1 VTTPPPI
8 HAALDSVA
16 RISRASRSLK
26 MAGRALDPN
35 AACGPDLRL
44 AELLLAHTLV
54 AVAVVSSG
62 DSGDDAQ
69 YSASDAIATLERSGL
84 LARAAGNAGYGR
96 SILAP
101 FAEGG
106 GGPGTGHDEL
116 VEAEVLL
123 GKLLRLLRD
132 ETAIPR
138 AMRWLRWGFA
148 LLCAAAVT
156 AAMTPTFGRL
166 ARGRYKWTASSA
178 SFDFAT
184 SGRLWDHGASGLI
197 FHSAFENAP
206 WVSIDLLRTRSIHV
220 VSITNRDDCC
230 QQRCIPLVIE
240 AAGDDGHFVEVAR
253 RKDAFSVWDAEF
265 APRRARYV
273 RLRVEGQT
281 FFHLR
286 EVEIH

>member
-1 VTTPPPI
+1 MTKPPPI
-8 HAALDSVA
+8 YAAPDWAA
-16 RISRASRSLK
+16 RISRASCSLK

-35 AACGPDLRL
+35 ASCGPDLRL

-54 AVAVVSSG
+54 GIAVISSG
-62 DSGDDAQ
+62 DDTP
-69 YSASDAIATLERSGL
+69 YSASDAIATLEQNGL
-84 LARAAGNAGYGR
+84 LARAAGDAEHGR

-101 FAEGG
+101 FAGG
-106 GGPGTGHDEL
+106 GGPTSTGRDEL
-116 VEAEVLL
+116 VEAELLL
-123 GKLLRLLRD
+123 GKLLRLLR
-132 ETAIPR
+132 EEAAIPR
-138 AMRWLRWGFA
+138 TMRWLRWGFA

-156 AAMTPTFGRL
+156 AAMTPTFVHL
-166 ARGRYKWTASSA
+166 ARGRYRWIASSA

-197 FHSAFENAP
+197 FHTAFENRP

-220 VSITNRDDCC
+220 VSIANRDDCC
-230 QQRCIPLVIE
+230 QQRCVPLVIE

-253 RKDAFSVWDAEF
+253 RQDAFSVWDAEF
-265 APRRARYV
+265 ASRRARYI

>member
-16 RISRASRSLK
+16 RIFRASRSLE

-35 AACGPDLRL
+35 AACGPDLPL

-62 DSGDDAQ
+62 DDTQ
-69 YSASDAIATLERSGL
+69 YSASDAIETLERSGL
-84 LARAAGNAGYGR
+84 LARAAGSAGYGR

-101 FAEGG
+101 VAEGRG
-106 GGPGTGHDEL
+106 QGTGGDEL

-123 GKLLRLLRD
+123 GKLLRLLRE
-132 ETAIPR
+132 ETAVPR
-138 AMRWLRWGFA
+138 TMRWLRWGFA

-156 AAMTPTFGRL
+156 AAMTPTFVRL

-220 VSITNRDDCC
+220 VSIANRDDCC

-253 RKDAFSVWDAEF
+253 RKEAFSVWDAEF
-265 APRRARYV
+265 ASRRARYV

-286 EVEIH
+286 EIEIH

>member
-8 HAALDSVA
+8 RAALDSVA

-62 DSGDDAQ
+62 DDAQ

-84 LARAAGNAGYGR
+84 LARAAGDVGHGR

-101 FAEGG
+101 LAEGK
-106 GGPGTGHDEL
+106 GPGTGRDEL

-132 ETAIPR
+132 EPAIPR

-156 AAMTPTFGRL
+156 AAITPTFGRL

-206 WVSIDLLRTRSIHV
+206 WVSIDLLRTRSIHL

-230 QQRCIPLVIE
+230 QQRCVPLVIE

-253 RKDAFSVWDAEF
+253 RKDAFSVWDAAF
-265 APRRARYV
+265 ASRRARYV

-286 EVEIH
+286 EIEIH